1 MDFPSGGRG
10 MISRSDSASWVV
22 DVIKKATGNTHM
34 CGGEL
39 CISTTPEL
47 VTEQVFEFSANL
59 GVRKSSGYRA
69 EATQK
74 FRHSLGRLFPN
85 LPCFQL

>member
-47 VTEQVFEFSANL
+47 VTEQAFEFIASIFEFGKAPAT
-59 GVRKSSGYRA
+59 VRRQPRNFGI
-69 EATQK
+69 
-74 FRHSLGRLFPN
+74 H
-85 LPCFQL
+85 